1 MVRASDK
8 GKVAPAAAATPTPPH
23 EQSRARYPDRAG
35 FVERDGVRTHW
46 EVYGNGE
53 PTLLFAPSWSIVH
66 SRIWKARV
74 PYFARRHK
82 VVTVDA
88 RGNGASDRPT
98 TAEAYTERE
107 MAADLLATLAA
118 TGTERAVV
126 VSLSL
131 GAQRALVL
139 AAEHPERVRGLV
151 FLAPAVPLGE
161 GPARDSGPFDEPPTS
176 NEGWALYN
184 RHAWRR
190 DYARFLEFFFGE
202 CFNETHSTKQI
213 EDAVGWGGETDG
225 ETLIRTQDAVQLD
238 EATTRRLC
246 AAVACPTL
254 IIQGEADA
262 ITGVGRG
269 VALAEAIPGAE
280 LVVVA
285 GGGHILNAREPVLVN
300 HLIRD
305 FIATL
310 GKEEAR

>member
-1 MVRASDK
+1 MVRASAERT
-8 GKVAPAAAATPTPPH
+8 VAPAAAATRAGPR
-23 EQSRARYPDRAG
+23 EQTRARYPDRTG

-46 EVYGNGE
+46 EVCGNGE
-53 PTLLFAPSWSIVH
+53 PAILFAPTWSIVH
-66 SRIWKARV
+66 SRIWKAQV

-88 RGNGASDRPT
+88 RGNGASDRPA
-98 TAEAYTERE
+98 TADAYNERE
-107 MAADLLATLAA
+107 IAADLLATLDA

-139 AAEHPERVRGLV
+139 AAEHPERVHGLV
-151 FLAPAVPLGE
+151 FLGPAVPLGD
-161 GPARDSGPFDEPPTS
+161 GPARDSGPFDDPPAA

-190 DYARFLEFFFGE
+190 DYARFLEFFFGQ

-225 ETLIRTQDAVQLD
+225 ETLIRTEDAAQLD

-246 AAVACPTL
+246 NAVVCPTL
-254 IIQGEADA
+254 VIQGEDDA
-262 ITGVGRG
+262 VTGRGRG
-269 VALAEAIPGAE
+269 VALAEAIPEAR
-280 LVVVA
+280 LVTIA
-285 GGGHILNAREPVLVN
+285 GGGHILNVREPVLVN

-305 FIATL
+305 FVRAMGT
-310 GKEEAR
+310 ETVP

>member
-1 MVRASDK
+1 MGRASAERT
-8 GKVAPAAAATPTPPH
+8 VAPAAAATPAPPH
-23 EQSRARYPDRAG
+23 GQSRARYPDRTG

-46 EVYGNGE
+46 EVFGNGE
-53 PTLLFAPSWSIVH
+53 PTLLFAPTWSIVH
-66 SRIWKARV
+66 SRIWKAQV

-82 VVTVDA
+82 VVTVDP
-88 RGNGASDRPT
+88 RGNGASDRPAA
-98 TAEAYTERE
+98 AEAYNERE
-107 MAADLLATLAA
+107 MAADLLATLDT

-151 FLAPAVPLGE
+151 FLGPAVPLGV
-161 GPARDSGPFDEPPTS
+161 GPPRESGPFDDPPNS

-184 RHAWRR
+184 RHVWRR
-190 DYARFLEFFFGE
+190 DYDRFLEFFFGQ

-213 EDAVGWGGETDG
+213 EDAVGWGAETDG

-269 VALAEAIPGAE
+269 LALAEAIPGAK
-280 LVVVA
+280 LVMVA

-310 GKEEAR
+310 GEEVAR